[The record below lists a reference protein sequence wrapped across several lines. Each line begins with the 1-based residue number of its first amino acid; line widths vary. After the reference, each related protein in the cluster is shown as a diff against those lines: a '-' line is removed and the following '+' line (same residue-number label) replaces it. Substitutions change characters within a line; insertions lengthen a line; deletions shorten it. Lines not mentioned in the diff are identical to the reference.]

1 MYDLA
6 AALSSLRPGAS
17 WSLTGDAY
25 HGLNWLDK
33 ELTKPTEQE
42 CLAEM
47 ARLKQ
52 IYDDLQYQR
61 DRKKAYPSIADQLDR
76 LYHEGY
82 DGWHA
87 MIEEIKNT
95 YPKP

>member
-17 WSLTGDAY
+17 WSLAGENY
-25 HGLNWLDK
+25 NGLDWLDQSQS
-33 ELTKPTEQE
+33 KPTLEE
-42 CLAEM
+42 CQAEM
-47 ARLKQ
+47 ARLKAL
-52 IYDDLQYQR
+52 YDSRQYQR
-61 DRKKAYPSIADQLDR
+61 DRKAEYPSIADQLDK
-76 LYHEGY
+76 LYHDGY

-87 MIEEIKNT
+87 MIAEIKDR